1 MKDIG
6 EERRNGG
13 FMKMKSSVLV
23 VLLLAI
29 ILFGTGCARTV
40 KYYDSKTEECDKTKY
55 KCVDIRK
62 IK

>member
-1 MKDIG
+1 
-6 EERRNGG
+6 
-13 FMKMKSSVLV
+13 MKSSVLV